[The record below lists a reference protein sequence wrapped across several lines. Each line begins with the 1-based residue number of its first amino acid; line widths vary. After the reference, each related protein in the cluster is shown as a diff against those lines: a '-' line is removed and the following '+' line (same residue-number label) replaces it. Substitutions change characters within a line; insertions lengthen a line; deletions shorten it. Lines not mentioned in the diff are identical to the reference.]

1 MPDIFTI
8 NNKLK
13 ESLEKI
19 FQQYRLVF
27 WYDANT
33 EFNDLFNSTQIAGVV
48 NLTLDNNEFSVKHRL
63 LVEEPSTKFLIY
75 QAKAK
80 PEDNENWLLDL
91 LLSNYEFQTEASS
104 LYLQD
109 LDLSIEYKNLV
120 QSHEHFFA
128 NQTRI
133 EQLKPILEK
142 DDTESKIRLKMLSV
156 ICNCDPEWDK
166 VLYSLFTEAIKSK
179 NDKYKSI
186 DKFSLSTFLW
196 EVIERKYN
204 YKSTTPTVK
213 DFILQLFK
221 DNFDRSIDGAF
232 TLNKDAFLFV
242 NTWKENKKS
251 ADTFEEWSKLL
262 EVELNIQHQINSIEP
277 EALLDS
283 DTYSIFDK
291 KIIASLKDQILN
303 KTISNH
309 VVQDWINKRRVK
321 FFFDDYANLYNA
333 LGYAA
338 NFLDELNKSDLN
350 VLSPIDGFEKYH
362 KQWFILDRLYRKYI
376 CSSEQAE
383 HQNILKEL
391 TSHIEKAYGNSFL
404 LKLGDNWQLTV
415 DEMNSWQIDKIQLQK
430 KFYNNWVKPYVNK
443 DSGAKENRIFVIIS
457 DALRYESATELKE
470 IIVAEDRYTAVLSA
484 CLGSIPSYTQLGMAS
499 LLPNKTLTIEEGS
512 DIVYVDGQSSQ
523 GLANRTKILQKE
535 YPGSIA
541 ISAEDFLKMKATT
554 EGRDYIK
561 PYNVIYIYSN
571 HIDKIGDD
579 KTSESKVFEATETE
593 FDNIIKLIKHISN
606 MNGNNM
612 IVTSD
617 HGYLYQHNR
626 LDESDFTDF
635 TPTGNVYKTNRRFV
649 IGKELNNDLAVKKW
663 NKSTF
668 GLVDDTEIQIPKSI
682 NRIRVQ
688 GAGSRF
694 VHGGASLQEIIIPI
708 IEINKARKSDIEQ
721 VEVDIISSGSNITSN
736 TTPVNFYQKQPLSDK
751 IHQRQIRASF
761 HSADDILISDV
772 KTILFNSSDDDAGA
786 REQRQV
792 FHFTSTASKHNGQ
805 DVILKLEEQISGTNQ
820 YKTYKTITYRMLIA
834 FTSEFDE
841 F

>member
-19 FQQYRLVF
+19 FQQHRLVF
-27 WYDANT
+27 WYDTNA
-33 EFNDLFNSTQIAGVV
+33 EFNDLFASTQIAGVV
-48 NLTLDNNEFSVKHRL
+48 NLKMDNNEFSIKHRL
-63 LVEEPSTKFLIY
+63 LFDEPTSKFLIY

-120 QSHEHFFA
+120 QSHEEFFV

-133 EQLKPILEK
+133 EQLKSILEK

-156 ICNCDPEWDK
+156 ICNSDPEWEK
-166 VLYSLFTEAIKSK
+166 VLYSLFAEAIKSK
-179 NDKYKSI
+179 SDKYKSI
-186 DKFSLSTFLW
+186 EKFNLSSFFW
-196 EVIERKYN
+196 EVVERKYN
-204 YKSTTPTVK
+204 YKSANPTIK
-213 DFILQLFK
+213 DLILQLFK
-221 DNFDRSIDGAF
+221 DNFDRSIDGKS
-232 TLNKDAFLFV
+232 TLNKDAYLFV

-251 ADTFEEWSKLL
+251 ADIFEEWSKQL
-262 EVELNIQHQINSIEP
+262 ETELNIQQQIDSIEP
-277 EALLDS
+277 ASLLDS
-283 DTYSIFDK
+283 DTYSIIDK
-291 KIIASLKDQILN
+291 KILVALKDQILN

-309 VVQDWINKRRVK
+309 IVQEWINKRRVK
-321 FFFDDYANLYNA
+321 FFFDDYGYLYNA
-333 LGYAA
+333 LSYASS
-338 NFLDELNKSDLN
+338 FLDELNKSDLTVEN
-350 VLSPIDGFEKYH
+350 PLDGFEKYH
-362 KQWFILDRLYRKYI
+362 KQWYALDKLYRKYI
-376 CSSEQAE
+376 YSSEQAE

-391 TSHIEKAYGNSFL
+391 TNHIEKAYGNSFL
-404 LKLGDNWQLTV
+404 LKLGDNWQGV
-415 DEMNSWQIDKIQLQK
+415 IDQMSSWQIDKVQPQK
-430 KFYNNWVKPYVNK
+430 RFYNNWVKPYVNK
-443 DSGAKENRIFVIIS
+443 DSGTKENRIFVIIS
-457 DALRYESATELKE
+457 DALRYESAAELKD
-470 IIVAEDRYTAVLSA
+470 IIVSEDRYNASLNA

-499 LLPNKTLTIEEGS
+499 LLPNNILSIEEGS

-523 GLANRTKILQKE
+523 GLVNRTKILQKE
-535 YPGSIA
+535 YSGSIA

-579 KTSESKVFEATETE
+579 KTSESKVFEATENE
-593 FDNIIKLIKHISN
+593 FDNIVKLIKHISN

-612 IVTSD
+612 IVTAD

-649 IGKELNNDLAVKKW
+649 LGKDLNKDMAVKNWGKT
-663 NKSTF
+663 TF
-668 GLVDDTEIQIPKSI
+668 GLGDDTEIQIPKSI

-694 VHGGASLQEIIIPI
+694 VHGGASLQEIVIPI

-721 VEVDIISSGSNITSN
+721 VQVDIISGGSNITSN
-736 TTPVNFYQKQPLSDK
+736 TTPVNFYQKQPISEK
-751 IHQRQIRASF
+751 ILQRQIRASF
-761 HSADDILISDV
+761 YSSDETLISDV
-772 KTILFNSSDDDAGA
+772 KTVLFNSSDDDAGA

-792 FHFTSTASKHNGQ
+792 FHFTSNASKYNGQ
-805 DVILKLEEQISGTNQ
+805 DVTLKLEEQISGTNQ

>member
-8 NNKLK
+8 NSKLK

-19 FQQYRLVF
+19 FQQHRLVF
-27 WYDANT
+27 WYDTNS
-33 EFNDLFNSTQIAGVV
+33 EFIDLFNSTQIAGVI
-48 NLTLDNNEFSVKHRL
+48 NLILDNNDFSVKHRL
-63 LVEEPSTKFLIY
+63 LIDEPTTKFLIY

-80 PEDNENWLLDL
+80 PQDNENWLLDL

-109 LDLSIEYKNLV
+109 LDLSIEFKNLV
-120 QSHEHFFA
+120 QSHEDFFS

-133 EQLKPILEK
+133 EQLKSILEK

-166 VLYSLFTEAIKSK
+166 VLYSLFTETIKAK

-186 DKFSLSTFLW
+186 EKFNLTSFLW
-196 EVIERKYN
+196 EVVERKYN
-204 YKSTTPTVK
+204 YKSAKPTIK
-213 DFILQLFK
+213 DLILQLFK
-221 DNFDRSIDGAF
+221 DNFDRSIDGKSI
-232 TLNKDAFLFV
+232 LNKDAFLFV

-251 ADTFEEWSKLL
+251 ADIFEEWSKLL
-262 EVELNIQHQINSIEP
+262 EVELNIQHQIGSIEP
-277 EALLDS
+277 EKLLDS
-283 DTYSIFDK
+283 DTYSILDK
-291 KIIASLKDQILN
+291 KIIASLNDQILN

-309 VVQDWINKRRVK
+309 IVQDWINKRRVK
-321 FFFDDYANLYNA
+321 FFFDDYAHLYNS
-333 LGYAA
+333 LGFASY
-338 NFLDELNKSDLN
+338 FLDELNKSDLS
-350 VLSPIDGFEKYH
+350 VKSPQDGFEKYH
-362 KQWFILDRLYRKYI
+362 KQWFALDRLYRKYI
-376 CSSEQAE
+376 YSSEQAE

-404 LKLGDNWQLTV
+404 LKLSDNWQESV
-415 DEMNSWQIDKIQLQK
+415 DKMISWQIDKVQHQK

-443 DSGAKENRIFVIIS
+443 DSGTKENRIFVIIS
-457 DALRYESATELKE
+457 DALRYESASELKD
-470 IIVAEDRYTAVLSA
+470 IIVAEDRYTASLTA

-499 LLPNKTLTIEEGS
+499 LLPNKALTIEEGS
-512 DIVYVDGQSSQ
+512 DIVHVDGQSSQ

-541 ISAEDFLKMKATT
+541 ISAEDFLKMKAAT

-593 FDNIIKLIKHISN
+593 FDNIIKLIKHVSN

-612 IVTSD
+612 IVTAD

-635 TPTGNVYKTNRRFV
+635 TPTGNAYKTSRRFV
-649 IGKELNNDLAVKKW
+649 IGKELNNDLSVKKW
-663 NKSTF
+663 DKSTF
-668 GLVDDTEIQIPKSI
+668 GLADDTEIQIPKSI

-694 VHGGASLQEIIIPI
+694 VHGGASLQEIVIPI

-736 TTPVNFYQKQPLSDK
+736 TTPVNFYQKQPISDK

-761 HSADDILISDV
+761 YTSDDNLISDV

-792 FHFTSTASKHNGQ
+792 FHFTSNASKYNGQ
-805 DVILKLEEQISGTNQ
+805 DVTLKLEEQISGTNQ

>member
-1 MPDIFTI
+1 MSDIFTI
-8 NNKLK
+8 NTKLK

-19 FQQYRLVF
+19 FQQHRLVF
-27 WYDANT
+27 WYDTNA
-33 EFNDLFNSTQIAGVV
+33 EFNDLFASTQITGVV
-48 NLTLDNNEFSVKHRL
+48 NLMIDNNEFSLKHRL
-63 LVEEPSTKFLIY
+63 LVDEPSTKFLIY

-120 QSHEHFFA
+120 QSHEEFFI
-128 NQTRI
+128 NQNRI
-133 EQLKPILEK
+133 EQLKSILEK

-156 ICNCDPEWDK
+156 ICNCDPEWEK
-166 VLYSLFTEAIKSK
+166 VLYSLFAETIKSK
-179 NDKYKSI
+179 TDKYKSI
-186 DKFSLSTFLW
+186 EKFNLSSFVW
-196 EVIERKYN
+196 EVVERKYN
-204 YKSTTPTVK
+204 YKSTSPTIK
-213 DFILQLFK
+213 DLILQLFK
-221 DNFDRSIDGAF
+221 DNFDRSIDGKSI
-232 TLNKDAFLFV
+232 LNKDAYLFV
-242 NTWKENKKS
+242 NTWKENTKS
-251 ADTFEEWSKLL
+251 ADIFEEWSKLL
-262 EVELNIQHQINSIEP
+262 EAELNIQQLIDSVEP
-277 EALLDS
+277 ATLLDS
-283 DTYSIFDK
+283 DTYSIIDK
-291 KIIASLKDQILN
+291 KILAALKDQILN

-309 VVQDWINKRRVK
+309 IVQEWINKRRVK
-321 FFFDDYANLYNA
+321 FFFDDYGYLYNA
-333 LGYAA
+333 LSFASS
-338 NFLDELNKSDLN
+338 FLDELNKSDLTVEN
-350 VLSPIDGFEKYH
+350 PLDGFEKYH
-362 KQWFILDRLYRKYI
+362 KQWYALDKLYRKYI
-376 CSSEQAE
+376 YSSEQAE

-404 LKLGDNWQLTV
+404 LKLGDNWQGV
-415 DEMNSWQIDKIQLQK
+415 IDQMSSWQIDKVQPQK
-430 KFYNNWVKPYVNK
+430 RFYTNWVKPYVNK
-443 DSGAKENRIFVIIS
+443 DSGTKENRIFVIIS
-457 DALRYESATELKE
+457 DALRYESAAELKD
-470 IIVAEDRYTAVLSA
+470 IIVAEDRYTASLNA

-512 DIVYVDGQSSQ
+512 DIVYIDDQSSQ

-579 KTSESKVFEATETE
+579 KTSESKVFEATENE

-612 IVTSD
+612 IVTAD

-626 LDESDFTDF
+626 LDDSDFTEF

-649 IGKELNNDLAVKKW
+649 IGKDLKVDLAVKNWDKT
-663 NKSTF
+663 TF
-668 GLVDDTEIQIPKSI
+668 GLGDDTEIQIPKSI

-694 VHGGASLQEIIIPI
+694 VHGGTSLQEIVIPI

-721 VEVDIISSGSNITSN
+721 VQVDIISGSSNITSN
-736 TTPVNFYQKQPLSDK
+736 TSPVNFYQKQPISDK
-751 IHQRQIRASF
+751 IQQRHIRASF
-761 HSADDILISDV
+761 YSSDDTLISDV
-772 KTILFNSSDDDAGA
+772 KTVLFNSSDDDAGA

-792 FHFTSTASKHNGQ
+792 FHFTSNASKYNGQ
-805 DVILKLEEQISGTNQ
+805 DVTLKLEEQISGTNQ

>member
-1 MPDIFTI
+1 MSDIFTI
-8 NNKLK
+8 NTKLK

-19 FQQYRLVF
+19 FLQHRLVF
-27 WYDANT
+27 WYDAT
-33 EFNDLFNSTQIAGVV
+33 AEFQGLFNSTRIPGVD
-48 NLTLDNNEFSVKHRL
+48 NITLGNNEFSVKHRL
-63 LVEEPSTKFLIY
+63 LIDEPTTKFLIY

-120 QSHEHFFA
+120 QSHEEFFV

-133 EQLKPILEK
+133 EQLKSILEK

-156 ICNCDPEWDK
+156 MCNCDPEWEK
-166 VLYSLFTEAIKSK
+166 ILYSLFAEAFKSK
-179 NDKYKSI
+179 SDKYKSI
-186 DKFSLSTFLW
+186 EKFNLSSFIW
-196 EVIERKYN
+196 EVAERKYN
-204 YKSTTPTVK
+204 YKSTNPTVK
-213 DFILQLFK
+213 DLILQLFK
-221 DNFDRSIDGAF
+221 DNFDRSIDGKS
-232 TLNKDAFLFV
+232 TLNKDAYLFV

-251 ADTFEEWSKLL
+251 AEVFEEWSKLL
-262 EVELNIQHQINSIEP
+262 EVELNIQDKISNIEP
-277 EALLDS
+277 SALLDS
-283 DTYSIFDK
+283 DTYSVLDK
-291 KIIASLKDQILN
+291 KIIAALKDQILT

-309 VVQDWINKRRVK
+309 IVQEWINKRRVK
-321 FFFDDYANLYNA
+321 FFFDDYTYLYNA
-333 LGYAA
+333 LGFAS
-338 NFLDELNKSDLN
+338 NFLDELNKSDLS
-350 VLSPIDGFEKYH
+350 VKSPQDGFEKYH
-362 KQWFILDRLYRKYI
+362 KQWFALDRLYRKYI
-376 CSSEQAE
+376 YSSEQAE

-391 TSHIEKAYGNSFL
+391 TTHIEKAYGNSYL
-404 LKLGDNWQLTV
+404 LKLGDNWQVIV
-415 DEMNSWQIDKIQLQK
+415 DQMHSWQVDKVHPQR

-443 DSGAKENRIFVIIS
+443 DSGSKENRIFVIIS
-457 DALRYESATELKE
+457 DALRYESAAELKE
-470 IIVAEDRYTAVLSA
+470 VIVSEDRYTASLTA

-541 ISAEDFLKMKATT
+541 IGAEDFLKMKAAT

-579 KTSESKVFEATETE
+579 KTSESKVFEATENE

-612 IVTSD
+612 IVTTD

-626 LDESDFTDF
+626 LDDSDFTDF
-635 TPTGNVYKTNRRFV
+635 TPTGNVYKTSRRFV
-649 IGKELNNDLAVKKW
+649 IGKDLNKDLAVKTW
-663 NKSTF
+663 DKSTF
-668 GLVDDTEIQIPKSI
+668 GLEDDTEIQIPKSI

-694 VHGGASLQEIIIPI
+694 VHGGASLQEIVIPI

-721 VEVDIISSGSNITSN
+721 VEVDIISGSSNVTSN
-736 TTPVNFYQKQPLSDK
+736 TTPVNFYQKQPISDK

-761 HSADDILISDV
+761 YSTDDSLISDV
-772 KTILFNSSDDDAGA
+772 KTILFNSSDDDAGL

-792 FHFTSTASKHNGQ
+792 FHFTSNASKYNGQ
-805 DVILKLEEQISGTNQ
+805 DVSLKLEEQISGTNQ

>member
-8 NNKLK
+8 NIKLK

-19 FQQYRLVF
+19 FQQHRLVF
-27 WYDANT
+27 WYDTNA
-33 EFNDLFNSTQIAGVV
+33 EFSDLFTSTQITGVV
-48 NLTLDNNEFSVKHRL
+48 NLTLNNNEFSVKHRL
-63 LVEEPSTKFLIY
+63 LVDEPSTKFLIY

-120 QSHEHFFA
+120 QSHEEFFV

-133 EQLKPILEK
+133 EQLKSILEK

-156 ICNCDPEWDK
+156 ICNCDPEWEK
-166 VLYSLFTEAIKSK
+166 VLYSLFAEAIKSK
-179 NDKYKSI
+179 SDKYKSI
-186 DKFSLSTFLW
+186 EKFNLSSFIW
-196 EVIERKYN
+196 EVVERKYN
-204 YKSTTPTVK
+204 YKSAHPTIK
-213 DFILQLFK
+213 DLILQLFK
-221 DNFDRSIDGAF
+221 DNFDRSIDGKS

-251 ADTFEEWSKLL
+251 ADIFEEWSKLL
-262 EVELNIQHQINSIEP
+262 ETELNIQQQISDIEP

-283 DTYSIFDK
+283 DTYSILDK
-291 KIIASLKDQILN
+291 KIIAALKDQILN

-309 VVQDWINKRRVK
+309 IVQDWINKRRVK

-333 LGYAA
+333 LGFAS
-338 NFLDELNKSDLN
+338 NFLDELNKSDLS
-350 VLSPIDGFEKYH
+350 VVSPLDGIEKYH
-362 KQWFILDRLYRKYI
+362 KQWFMLDRLYRKYI
-376 CSSEQAE
+376 YSSEQAE

-404 LKLGDNWQLTV
+404 LKLSDNWQFAV
-415 DEMNSWQIDKIQLQK
+415 DQMNTWQIDKVQPQR

-443 DSGAKENRIFVIIS
+443 DSGSKENRIFVIIS
-457 DALRYESATELKE
+457 DALRYESASELKE
-470 IIVAEDRYTAVLSA
+470 IIVAEDRYTASLSA

-499 LLPNKTLTIEEGS
+499 LLPNKMLTIEEGS

-541 ISAEDFLKMKATT
+541 ISAEDFLKMKAAT

-593 FDNIIKLIKHISN
+593 FDNIIKVIKHISN

-612 IVTSD
+612 IVTAD

-635 TPTGNVYKTNRRFV
+635 TPTGNVYKTSRRFV

-663 NKSTF
+663 DKATF
-668 GLVDDTEIQIPKSI
+668 GLGDDTEIQIPKSI

-694 VHGGASLQEIIIPI
+694 VHGGASLQEIVIPI
-708 IEINKARKSDIEQ
+708 IEINKARKSDIDQ

-736 TTPVNFYQKQPLSDK
+736 TTPVNFYQKQPISDK

-761 HSADDILISDV
+761 YALDDNLISDV
-772 KTILFNSSDDDAGA
+772 KTILFNSADDDAGA

-792 FHFTSTASKHNGQ
+792 FHFTSNASKHNSQ
-805 DVILKLEEQISGTNQ
+805 DVTLKLEEQISGTNQ

>member
-8 NNKLK
+8 NTKLK

-19 FQQYRLVF
+19 FQQHRLVF
-27 WYDANT
+27 WYDAT
-33 EFNDLFNSTQIAGVV
+33 AEFQGLFNSTHIPGVV
-48 NLTLDNNEFSVKHRL
+48 NITLENNEFSVKHRL
-63 LVEEPSTKFLIY
+63 LVDEPSTKFLIY

-80 PEDNENWLLDL
+80 SDDNENWLLDL

-120 QSHEHFFA
+120 QSHEEFFV
-128 NQTRI
+128 NQARI
-133 EQLKPILEK
+133 EQLKSILEK

-156 ICNCDPEWDK
+156 ICNCDPEWEK
-166 VLYSLFTEAIKSK
+166 VLYSLFAEAIKSK
-179 NDKYKSI
+179 SDKYKSI
-186 DKFSLSTFLW
+186 EKFNLSSFIW
-196 EVIERKYN
+196 EVAERKYN
-204 YKSTTPTVK
+204 YKSASPTVK
-213 DFILQLFK
+213 DLILQLFK
-221 DNFDRSIDGAF
+221 DNFDRSIDSKS
-232 TLNKDAFLFV
+232 TLNKDAYLFV

-251 ADTFEEWSKLL
+251 AEVFEEWSKLL
-262 EVELNIQHQINSIEP
+262 EIELNIQDKISNIDP
-277 EALLDS
+277 AALLDS
-283 DTYSIFDK
+283 DTYSVLDK
-291 KIIASLKDQILN
+291 KIIAALKDQILN

-309 VVQDWINKRRVK
+309 IVQEWVNKRRVK
-321 FFFDDYANLYNA
+321 FFFDDYTYLYNA
-333 LGYAA
+333 LGFAS
-338 NFLDELNKSDLN
+338 NFLDELNKSDLS
-350 VLSPIDGFEKYH
+350 VKSPQDGFEKYH
-362 KQWFILDRLYRKYI
+362 KQWFALDRLYRKYI
-376 CSSEQAE
+376 YSSEQAE

-391 TSHIEKAYGNSFL
+391 TSHIEKAYGNSYL
-404 LKLGDNWQLTV
+404 LKLGDNWQVIV
-415 DEMNSWQIDKIQLQK
+415 DQMQSWQVDKVQPQK
-430 KFYNNWVKPYVNK
+430 KFYSNWVKPYVNK
-443 DSGAKENRIFVIIS
+443 DSGSKENRIFVIIS
-457 DALRYESATELKE
+457 DALRYESAAELKE
-470 IIVAEDRYTAVLSA
+470 VIVSEDRYTASLTA

-541 ISAEDFLKMKATT
+541 IGAEDFLKMKAAT

-579 KTSESKVFEATETE
+579 KTSESKVFEATESE

-612 IVTSD
+612 IVTTD

-626 LDESDFTDF
+626 LDDSDFTDF
-635 TPTGNVYKTNRRFV
+635 TPTGNVYKTSRRFV
-649 IGKELNNDLAVKKW
+649 IGKDLNQDLSVKTW
-663 NKSTF
+663 DKSTF
-668 GLVDDTEIQIPKSI
+668 GLEDDTEIQIPKSI

-694 VHGGASLQEIIIPI
+694 VHGGASLQEIVIPI

-721 VEVDIISSGSNITSN
+721 VQVDIISGSSNVTSN
-736 TTPVNFYQKQPLSDK
+736 TTPVNFYQKQPTSDK

-761 HSADDILISDV
+761 YSTDDSLISDV
-772 KTILFNSSDDDAGA
+772 KTILFNSSDDDAGL

-792 FHFTSTASKHNGQ
+792 FHFTSNASKYNGQ
-805 DVILKLEEQISGTNQ
+805 DVSLKLEEQISGTNQ